1 MVDAGILAED
11 DRVELLE
18 GDIVEMAPIG
28 SRHAACVNRLN
39 QLLST
44 RIAGPFIVAVQNPIR
59 LGEFSEP
66 QPDLAILRPRPDFYS
81 ESHPGPEDILLL
93 VEVSDTSAEYDRE
106 VKVPAYGTAAIPEV
120 WLVDLASGRHRGAPG
135 PHAGALRQRRGGAG
149 GEPSLSPGLPGP
161 HRPGIGRR
169 RLKAKR
175 NDSLRQQTPHT
186 PLPARSKRKVRGPIL
201 PRTS

>member
-1 MVDAGILAED
+1 MTIQLLRRRFTAAEYSRMIDAGILAED

-93 VEVSDTSAEYDRE
+93 VEVSDTSADYDRE

-120 WLVDLASGRHRGAPG
+120 WLVDLASGAVEVHRDPMPG
-135 PHAGALRQRRGGAG
+135 RYGSVEVARAGSQV
-149 GEPSLSPGLPGP
+149 SPRAFPDLTVQVSDVV
-161 HRPGIGRR
+161 
-169 RLKAKR
+169 A
-175 NDSLRQQTPHT
+175 
-186 PLPARSKRKVRGPIL
+186 
-201 PRTS
+201 